1 MKAVRVEQPVTDN
14 ASQSSVGRSASI
26 ADGDRLH
33 WLKGGQSEVYSRL
46 TTFGFDVEKAESN
59 DAGAWRLRASRDG
72 SVLWLVPAAKRLSR
86 MAVRQSGIN
95 DPGRS
100 SWRQCLAR
108 HGGPRS
114 ASPALRFSIP
124 FEVACFYPFI
134 SRDNTLVEIRKGDPV
149 VSLHLFDA
157 RGRSLGEV
165 RCGAGGDG
173 RSLVEN
179 ERRVLEDLAGLSLR
193 SARIPRVV
201 CQSETSIHTL
211 LFLDC
216 VTPRPAPMPA
226 RFTGAHQQ
234 FLDELEYRTRPV
246 ATAPVLLRES
256 LLPVVAYLDHN
267 RHHLSVPCY
276 TAANRLCGLL
286 YANADVEIPSGL
298 GHGAFEPRHARLL
311 NGELQVTGWRRSG
324 YRRSLAT
331 DLVRFLLAVDAS
343 LDLAHKRARRL
354 AATVARQWPGLSERV
369 VWSVLAFALLEI
381 LVEPLLYQASTN
393 VEGEDV
399 AAFPDGQSELVSVG
413 LLGAVEQGLR
423 SCSA

>member
-1 MKAVRVEQPVTDN
+1 MKPARMVKLDADNIPVALVSGPAGVADAAFLHWQRAGQSGVFSWLASYGFDVQEAVPEMSGAWHLRPSFEGSVIWLVPTGRGLSRKAVRRI
-14 ASQSSVGRSASI
+14 G
-26 ADGDRLH
+26 
-33 WLKGGQSEVYSRL
+33 
-46 TTFGFDVEKAESN
+46 
-59 DAGAWRLRASRDG
+59 
-72 SVLWLVPAAKRLSR
+72 LV
-86 MAVRQSGIN
+86 
-95 DPGRS
+95 DPGRL
-100 SWRQCLAR
+100 SWRKRLVPQA
-108 HGGPRS
+108 GAAPAG
-114 ASPALRFSIP
+114 PALQFNIP
-124 FEVACFYPFI
+124 FEVARFYPSI
-134 SRDNTLVEIRKGDPV
+134 SPDSTLIEIRKGDPV
-149 VSLHLFDA
+149 ISLHLFDA

-173 RSLVEN
+173 RSLIEN

-193 SARIPRVV
+193 SARVPQVV

-211 LFLDC
+211 LFLGC

-234 FLDELEYRTRPV
+234 FLDELEYHTRPA
-246 ATAPVLLRES
+246 ATAPVPLREV
-256 LLPVVAYLDHN
+256 LFPVGAYLDHN
-267 RHHLSVPCY
+267 RDRISVPCY

-343 LDLAHKRARRL
+343 LDPANKRANYL
-354 AATVARQWPGLSERV
+354 AATVARQWPGLSDRV
-369 VWSVLAFALLEI
+369 VWAVLAFALLEI
-381 LVEPLLYQASTN
+381 LAEPFLYQASAN
-393 VEGEDV
+393 LERKDV
-399 AAFPDGQSELVSVG
+399 AVLPNGQSELVSVG